1 VTKLALQRA
10 DFATGLAIK
19 KQVGTVSDH
28 QSLQEVQEAI
38 GYSFNDPDL
47 LTAALT
53 HSSSADNRL
62 KSNERLEFL
71 GDAVLGMV
79 VCDELFKR
87 FPELLE
93 GELTKIKSAVVSR
106 RSCAIM
112 ARDMKLTDHLLLGK
126 GMNNR
131 ARLPQSLA
139 AAVYESLVAAIYIDG
154 GGIAPAR
161 DFILRTVSE
170 HIDKAAESEHQLNY
184 KSQLQQYSQKHLA
197 ATPIYELLDEKG
209 PDHSKCFEV
218 GVVIAGRRYETAWG
232 PSKKEAEQKAAY
244 QALCEL
250 QIIEE
255 EYEAFEPEPTDFP
268 DTESSDFSDTEA
280 ETPFS

>member
-1 VTKLALQRA
+1 MARDEARTYAC
-10 DFATGLAIK
+10 GLRHRPGK
-19 KQVGTVSDH
+19 QKQVGTVSED
-28 QSLQEVQEAI
+28 QSLQDLQETI
-38 GYSFNDPDL
+38 GYYFNNPEL
-47 LTAALT
+47 LISALT
-53 HSSSADNRL
+53 HSSIADNRL

-79 VCDELFKR
+79 VCDELYKR
-87 FPELLE
+87 FPKLLE

-112 ARDMKLTDHLLLGK
+112 AREMNLTDHLLLGK

-131 ARLPQSLA
+131 SRLPQSLA
-139 AAVYESLVAAIYIDG
+139 AAVYESLVAAIFIDSNN
-154 GGIAPAR
+154 IEPAR
-161 DFILRTVSE
+161 QFILRTVTE

-184 KSQLQQYSQKHLA
+184 KSQLQQYAQKHLA
-197 ATPIYELLDEKG
+197 ATPVYELLDEKG

-218 GVVIAGRRYETAWG
+218 GVVIAGRRFESAWG

-250 QIIEE
+250 QVIEE
-255 EYEAFEPEPTDFP
+255 EYEAFEPEMSDLS
-268 DTESSDFSDTEA
+268 DAETESYS
-280 ETPFS
+280 

>member
-1 VTKLALQRA
+1 
-10 DFATGLAIK
+10 
-19 KQVGTVSDH
+19 VSED
-28 QSLQEVQEAI
+28 QSLQDLQETI
-38 GYSFNDPDL
+38 GYYFNNPEL
-47 LTAALT
+47 LISALT
-53 HSSSADNRL
+53 HSSIADNRL

-79 VCDELFKR
+79 VCDELYKR
-87 FPELLE
+87 FPKLLE

-112 ARDMKLTDHLLLGK
+112 AREMNLTDHLLLGK

-131 ARLPQSLA
+131 SRLPQSLA
-139 AAVYESLVAAIYIDG
+139 AAVYESLVAAIFIDSNN
-154 GGIAPAR
+154 IEPAR
-161 DFILRTVSE
+161 QFILRTVTE

-184 KSQLQQYSQKHLA
+184 KSQLQQYAQKHLA
-197 ATPIYELLDEKG
+197 ATPVYELLDEKG

-218 GVVIAGRRYETAWG
+218 GVVIAGRRFESAWG

-250 QIIEE
+250 QVIEE
-255 EYEAFEPEPTDFP
+255 EYEAFEPEMSDLS
-268 DTESSDFSDTEA
+268 DAETESYS
-280 ETPFS
+280 